1 MQLAVT
7 VDEMKNYLRV
17 DFEDDDALIGD
28 LIRQGQQICMD
39 VARITDEDEFEDL
52 QGTKIAVQYAA
63 AYLYEHREEADHHQ
77 LVMDLRSL
85 LFGCGRSESKRSK
98 VFCHSLE
105 KYYEGFAGNHH
116 YLADAVSGK
125 SAGRNCNRRINL
137 YVGWSWKDGSRC
149 HLHA

>member
-1 MQLAVT
+1 MAVT

-39 VARITDEDEFEDL
+39 VARIVDEDEFEDL

-85 LFGCGRSESKRSK
+85 LFGLRKPGFCG
-98 VFCHSLE
+98 
-105 KYYEGFAGNHH
+105 
-116 YLADAVSGK
+116 
-125 SAGRNCNRRINL
+125 
-137 YVGWSWKDGSRC
+137 GWFEYCIDE
-149 HLHA
+149 